1 MAITQQEDVNRKH
14 FHVQAWENSVSWLWA
29 IILGFS
35 LYFYFGLG
43 FLIGLALFWFRFGN
57 TKAIFFFFYLFFS
70 DKGKFLYIFF
80 SSCMLLSWVHL
91 NPFTLF
97 QVKETHAE
105 INLWM
110 KQQARLLK
118 KSSMYIVYI
127 TRSKVNTTPARWS
140 VLRRALLVHTGL
152 ELHKCSYID
161 PSVKGFCY
169 PGSMSDQEDFLRA
182 PCRLDPPD
190 RKSVV

>member
-1 MAITQQEDVNRKH
+1 
-14 FHVQAWENSVSWLWA
+14 
-29 IILGFS
+29 LGYYFGFFS
-35 LYFYFGLG
+35 LF
-43 FLIGLALFWFRFGN
+43 LFWFGVFDWFGFVLVSFWEYQSY
-57 TKAIFFFFYLFFS
+57 IFFFYLFFS

-182 PCRLDPPD
+182 PCRLDPPT
-190 RKSVV
+190 KLNW